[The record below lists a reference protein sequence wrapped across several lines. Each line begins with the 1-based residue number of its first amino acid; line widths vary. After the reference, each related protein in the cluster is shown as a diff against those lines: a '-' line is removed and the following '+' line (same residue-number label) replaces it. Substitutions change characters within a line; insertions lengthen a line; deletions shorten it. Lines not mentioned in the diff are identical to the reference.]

1 MLWCDSMSPPPQGA
15 TFYSDS
21 EVRLWVVGPSPGRRV
36 VDPSPGRRVAEP
48 HDGPIPVLLIPNS
61 NIRMYQ

>member
-36 VDPSPGRRVAEP
+36 AEP